1 METYYKSEYLTIKFE
16 EEKNTLITH
25 WTTHEYMS
33 DEAYRE
39 ECDHYEKSVIKFKPA
54 NILVHSTEAKYV
66 IPVETQDW
74 MTARIFPLY
83 ESYNTKKVAIIMS
96 KDFIAQLSF
105 EQVVEEKDSQGLQML
120 FFDEEQKAFEWF
132 ENEECSEERA
142 A

>member
-39 ECDHYEKSVIKFKPA
+39 EWDHYEKSVIKFKPA

-83 ESYNTKKVAIIMS
+83 ESYNTKKVAVIMS

-105 EQVVEEKDSQGLQML
+105 EQVVEEKDSQSLQML
-120 FFDEEQKAFEWF
+120 FFDDEAKAIEWF
-132 ENEECSEERA
+132 ETEEGTDEKA